1 MSKSDSIQKLINV
14 TMELSNTIRITNAMT
29 KPSFIKLERNFS
41 IIKVDREQVMEQS
54 IQQSIQQSTQER
66 ELQKAQEEKEKR
78 RERRQVSKG
87 EVKVPTMISPLN
99 IENRPIEEQQKLI
112 KDLNI
117 EAVLTLIKE
126 RFEPTSTQQ
135 FNLTVANKITSVL
148 GF

>member
-1 MSKSDSIQKLINV
+1 
-14 TMELSNTIRITNAMT
+14 
-29 KPSFIKLERNFS
+29 
-41 IIKVDREQVMEQS
+41 
-54 IQQSIQQSTQER
+54 
-66 ELQKAQEEKEKR
+66 
-78 RERRQVSKG
+78 
-87 EVKVPTMISPLN
+87 MISPLN

-135 FNLTVANKITSVL
+135 FNLTVENKITSVL

>member
-54 IQQSIQQSTQER
+54 IQQSIQQSIR